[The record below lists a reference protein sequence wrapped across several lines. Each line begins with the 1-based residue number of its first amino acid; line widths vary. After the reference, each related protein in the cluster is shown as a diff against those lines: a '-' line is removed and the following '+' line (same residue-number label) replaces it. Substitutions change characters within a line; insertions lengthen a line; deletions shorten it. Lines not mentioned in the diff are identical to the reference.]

1 MVDIRGEA
9 LIADIA
15 ALARQLAAQEP
26 FNSLNGPDAL
36 RAFAS
41 RLEAMVAAPP
51 NVVQVAV
58 RRARTKTT

>member
-1 MVDIRGEA
+1 MVDTSDEA

-15 ALARQLAAQEP
+15 TLARQSAEQEP
-26 FNSLNGPDAL
+26 FNSLSGPDAL

-41 RLEAMVAAPP
+41 RLEAMLAAPP

-58 RRARTKTT
+58 RRARTKT